1 MCASTEYFLENCAL
15 SNKKSFPLG
24 RGGGGGWGLV
34 AISDVLLE
42 GGLTFKTYLDKE
54 GGGGR

>member
-1 MCASTEYFLENCAL
+1 MCASTEYFLENYAL
-15 SNKKSFPLG
+15 SNRKSFPLG
-24 RGGGGGWGLV
+24 RGGGRGGLV

>member
-24 RGGGGGWGLV
+24 RGGEGGLV
-34 AISDVLLE
+34 DFSDVLLE

-54 GGGGR
+54 GGGR